1 MKKLSFLLI
10 LIMILSIFITVPV
23 ISFAEAAKDKT
34 VDPFEYAGVSTFSD
48 LMYQINMNRDIKHN
62 PLYAKSISF
71 DIIPTITYFSN
82 VKEGESYQVSMPSR
96 IEIELTDGYTAKI
109 PFATG
114 EIVHMDNEWRLGTEE
129 FNGDI
134 IIEVKSSGE
143 NTPRN
148 IKFNAYFTGYVKTR
162 YRSGKVEDGHSEEVY
177 EANHTKSDPLRVS
190 FNYRIPLTG
199 QDTSDESWRNIT
211 MTMDSLTLGA
221 NDFKFIMKPVAMIV
235 SEQPK
240 KVSTVNVDTKAS
252 ETKGET
258 GIPVPVAIVVSILTA
273 GAAIAAA
280 GSNGGKEEN
289 DEKRSSKY
297 RMYIRKDFGDKI
309 RYNTPPVLI
318 YARMGEIKENG
329 TEVDRPD
336 LTKNIEIFTQDNHMK
351 VEDCKMAGNY
361 MGALICAES
370 TGEEKP
376 EEGVISFRFIGE
388 GGSFQNNVTFNLVEK
403 PYIEFPER
411 GKYLNMTL
419 NMLLGDGKTYETIFI
434 PKDFIEKPGNIT
446 VKAADNAPFEVEY
459 EKADNNVYIIH
470 VKNLSQKPQSNIYQK
485 QSSYINVT
493 AENEKEKAESTVTVE
508 LYPEGLS
515 IANVKVEDDIVQ
527 FSAFDNEETS
537 EYGDVKP
544 THFNVVLAVTEAD
557 AKGKETVIVVE
568 PEKYQPAFEKMK
580 GNDERTQKL
589 CEKFKYE
596 IEPVP
601 SNLKKYAF
609 SPKEAII
616 EEKERPYLAKLPVSC
631 AYKDKEYSLEIPVRL
646 IGGGPGPMQER
657 EQELAKMKR
666 IIGNVGGISSG
677 VAKILRENGK
687 KMSAAELRLVNKQI
701 CQEAMA
707 YYTKD
712 AQEYDKIA
720 DSLEQMEYWADWIKW
735 FGDQAL
741 SYLFTVYAGNGEII
755 LTPAKDMCVEFIAEL
770 TADWIDGQD
779 ISGIDIV
786 ERLEKLNAIQKIDG
800 MIENLLMA
808 VATGEN
814 INVKTAASCLAGW
827 FIYKVVKNVQD
838 NIEKTGNINIFDAIL
853 GAGKDLTA
861 EAMKQAGMK
870 QFEKLMKKPSVR
882 DKFEKWF
889 GDFVREN
896 IKNNYRLK
904 YNDRGL
910 IEIEDIAT
918 RSDFVKKMMEGL
930 IGEGVDWVFNQFSGE
945 PDPNAGKQVESYERI
960 QLTGDGTIK
969 IVLITPNEKTGEGIV
984 AEVNIIESFK
994 GIFSLFFKAVF
1005 GFTPFETETKNP
1017 PSDPPLYQS

>member
-1 MKKLSFLLI
+1 MKKLRFLL
-10 LIMILSIFITVPV
+10 MPFILSIFITVPV
-23 ISFAEAAKDKT
+23 ISFAEAAKEIT
-34 VDPFEYAGVSTFSD
+34 ADPFKYVGVSTFSD
-48 LMYQINMNRDIKHN
+48 LMYQINMCRDIKHN
-62 PLYAKSISF
+62 PLNAKSISF
-71 DIIPTITYFSN
+71 DINPTVTFFN
-82 VKEGESYQVSMPSR
+82 HLGEEGSYQVSMPDK
-96 IEIELTDGYTAKI
+96 IDIELTDGYTAEI

-114 EIVHMDNEWRLGTEE
+114 EIVHFDNEWKLATEE
-129 FNGDI
+129 FKGNI
-134 IIEVKSSGE
+134 VIEVISSGE
-143 NTPRN
+143 NKPRN
-148 IKFNAYFTGYVKTR
+148 IKFEAYFIGDVKARTR
-162 YRSGKVEDGHSEEVY
+162 LGKVADGNNDNVY
-177 EANHTKSDPLRVS
+177 EANHTKSNPLRVS
-190 FNYRIPLTG
+190 FNYRIPMTG

-211 MTMDSLTLGA
+211 MSMASLTMGA
-221 NDFKFIMKPVAMIV
+221 QNFKFIMKPKTMIV

-240 KVSTVNVDTKAS
+240 KVSTVNVNTKAA

-258 GIPVPVAIVVSILTA
+258 GIPVPVAVVISILTA

-280 GSNGGKEEN
+280 GSNGGKDEEN
-289 DEKRSSKY
+289 DEKKSSKY

-309 RYNTPPVLI
+309 RYDTPPVLI
-318 YARMGEIKENG
+318 YARMGEIKEDG

-336 LTKNIEIFTQDNHMK
+336 LTNNIEIFTQDNHMK
-351 VEDCKMAGNY
+351 VEDCKMVGNY

-370 TGEEKP
+370 TGGEKP
-376 EEGVISFRFIGE
+376 EKGVISFRFIGE

-434 PKDFIEKPGNIT
+434 PKDFIEKPENIT

-459 EKADNNVYIIH
+459 EKADNNGYIIH
-470 VKNLSQKPQSNIYQK
+470 VKNLSQKLQSIIYQK

-493 AENEKEKAESTVTVE
+493 AENEKEKAESSIAVE

-527 FSAFDNEETS
+527 FAAFDNEETS

-544 THFNVVLAVTEAD
+544 THFNVELAVTEVD
-557 AKGKETVIVVE
+557 AKGKEIVVVVE

-609 SPKEAII
+609 SPKEAIV
-616 EEKERPYLAKLPVSC
+616 EEKEKPYLVKLPVSC
-631 AYKDKEYSLEIPVRL
+631 TYGAKEYLLEMPVRL
-646 IGGGPGPMQER
+646 IGGGPGPMEGR

-701 CQEAMA
+701 CQEAIA

-712 AQEYDKIA
+712 AQEYNKIA
-720 DSLEQMEYWADWIKW
+720 DSLERMEFWAEWIKW
-735 FGDQAL
+735 FGDQAF
-741 SYLFTVYAGNGEII
+741 SYLLTIYAGNGEII

-779 ISGIDIV
+779 ISNIDIV
-786 ERLEKLNAIQKIDG
+786 ERIEKLNAIQKIDG
-800 MIENLLMA
+800 MIENLLMTI
-808 VATGEN
+808 ATGEN
-814 INVKTAASCLAGW
+814 INIKTAASCLAGW
-827 FIYKVVKNVQD
+827 FIYKVAKNVQD

-861 EAMKQAGMK
+861 EAMKKAGMK
-870 QFEKLMKKPSVR
+870 QFDKLMKNPSVR
-882 DKFEKWF
+882 GKFEKWF
-889 GDFVREN
+889 GDFARKH
-896 IKNNYRLK
+896 IQNNYELL
-904 YNDRGL
+904 YNERGL
-910 IEIEDIAT
+910 IEIKDIAT
-918 RSDFVKKMMEGL
+918 RSEALNKLMEGL
-930 IGEGVDWVFNQFSGE
+930 MGEGINWAFNQFSDE
-945 PDPNAGKQVESYERI
+945 PDKNAGKQVESYERI
-960 QLTGDGTIK
+960 TITGDGMIK
-969 IVLITPNEKTGEGIV
+969 VVLITPNEKTGNGMV
-984 AEVNIIESFK
+984 AEVNIIDSFK

-1005 GFTPFETETKNP
+1005 GFMPFETETKNP
-1017 PSDPPLYQS
+1017 PNDPQLYI